1 MFPVLNIGPLAI
13 QSAGLIIL
21 LGVWIG
27 LSWAEKNASKHGIH
41 PDLIYTVLFLVFAAS
56 LLGARVGYA
65 VIHLESYKNHVWDM
79 LSLNFYS
86 MDWSTAILIGV
97 LTFLIYTQKKNIPVW
112 AFLDSII
119 PFLLV
124 LNVALAVASLAT
136 LSAIGSETTL
146 PWGIQ
151 IYGSFRHPVQIYHL
165 LLAGGM
171 VFLFWPTRKIV
182 FGIERKQLL
191 PGAEFGLF
199 LMIVSLSLII
209 VQTFRADVPLSFLSV
224 NLYHWI
230 GLFGL
235 ITGILLIRKRIL
247 FMDEGGVND

>member
-27 LSWAEKNASKHGIH
+27 LSWAEKNASKYGIN

-56 LLGARVGYA
+56 LVGARTGYA
-65 VIHLESYKNHVWDM
+65 IIHWESYKNHAWDVF
-79 LSLNFYS
+79 SLNFYS
-86 MDWSTAILIGV
+86 MDWSTAILVGV
-97 LTFLIYTQKKNIPVW
+97 LTFLIYTQKKKIPVW

-124 LNVALAVASLAT
+124 LNVALGVASLAT

-146 PWGIQ
+146 PWGILV
-151 IYGSFRHPVQIYHL
+151 YGSLRHPVQVYHL
-165 LLAGGM
+165 LFAVGM
-171 VFLFWPTRKIV
+171 MVLLWPTRTKI

-191 PGAEFGLF
+191 PGGEFGLF
-199 LMIVSLSLII
+199 LMIFSLGLMV
-209 VQTFRADVPLSFLSV
+209 VQTFRAEVPLSFLSV

-235 ITGILLIRKRIL
+235 ITGILLVRKRIL
-247 FMDEGGVND
+247 FTDEGGLNG